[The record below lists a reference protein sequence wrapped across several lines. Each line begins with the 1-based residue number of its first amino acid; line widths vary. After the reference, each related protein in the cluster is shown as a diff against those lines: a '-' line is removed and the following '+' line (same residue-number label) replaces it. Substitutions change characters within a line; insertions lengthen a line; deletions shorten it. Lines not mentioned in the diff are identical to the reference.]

1 MKSQGQSITASTIIE
16 YIKYISEAYILHKVN
31 RYDIHGKKL
40 FDSNGKFYFEDHG
53 LRNALVGGNREG
65 DFMYKLPA

>member
-40 FDSNGKFYFEDHG
+40 FDSNGQFYFEDHG

-65 DFMYKLPA
+65 DFMYKLPT